1 MSPPD
6 GPNRPTTEKP
16 ALTSALIVVIMAQVQ
31 KAKLVWVARAR
42 GTLRAMTPVWSLAP
56 ERQVRH
62 DFKLRHYAPANGF
75 AAMPGH
81 HVKSRAIWHFRA
93 LSTDGAP

>member
-1 MSPPD
+1 MAGAVP
-6 GPNRPTTEKP
+6 RPVGSASARKEGAQQVTTEKP

-62 DFKLRHYAPANGF
+62 DFKNGF
-75 AAMPGH
+75 AAM
-81 HVKSRAIWHFRA
+81 RQ
-93 LSTDGAP
+93 